1 MGILQNFWPGYFK
14 VVIIIEK
21 RKRMRNSNSPE
32 ETGDIWQLNT
42 YYPVGF
48 LQSKRTLMESC

>member
-42 YYPVGF
+42 YYPGLDSHKVKGH
-48 LQSKRTLMESC
+48 

>member
-42 YYPVGF
+42 Y
-48 LQSKRTLMESC
+48 